1 MALLQTSFFS
11 QVLGVAASMNVII
24 PETEQG
30 IGIASAQA
38 DSDRPL
44 PVLYLL
50 HGLSDDHSIWLRRT
64 SIERYAAQYRLAVV
78 MPAVNRSFYTD
89 MAHGYRYWTFISEE
103 LPDIVRRLFKVSSR
117 REDTFAA
124 GLSMGGFGSL
134 KLGLN
139 RPERYAAIASLSGA
153 MDVSDFM
160 TNPDNRSEG
169 ELVFGSLDAY
179 RGSMNDLY
187 AQAEK
192 LAASGQP
199 RPKIFQC
206 CGTADFLYE
215 DNVRFRQHLETLDY
229 DLTYSEK
236 EGAIHEWGYW
246 DEMVQQVLA
255 WLPLND

>member
-30 IGIASAQA
+30 IGIASARA
-38 DSDRPL
+38 DSERPL

-103 LPDIVRRLFKVSSR
+103 LPAIVRGLFKVSGR

-139 RPERYAAIASLSGA
+139 LPDRYAAIASLSGG
-153 MDVSDFM
+153 MDVSDFLS
-160 TNPDNRSEG
+160 NPDNRREG
-169 ELVFGSLDAY
+169 ELIFDSLEQY

-192 LAASGQP
+192 LAASGQT

-206 CGTADFLYE
+206 CGTADFLYD
-215 DNVRFRQHLETLDY
+215 DNVRFHKHLDALGY

-236 EGAIHEWGYW
+236 DGAIHEWGYW
-246 DEMVQQVLA
+246 DEMIQQVLA
-255 WLPLND
+255 WLPLDN